1 MCVSFPFCFRFLLK
15 YFVPLGSSDR
25 RETDGGGWRSDV
37 ALSFFGIALKILIFV
52 FFSGVASLTF
62 NDRFDNDGFLLPW
75 RCEWIKFVY
84 VSHLRQCSLVSVLQ
98 PSKRY
103 KSKYLGFSVDRNEIL
118 WSQYL
123 TCMKLC
129 VLNFLW
135 NMQCPRLAIN
145 SVKKEFAALNKS
157 QGKLTSAQGNYNT
170 SILDTWLIQNIIDI
184 CFLSQGLQW

>member
-1 MCVSFPFCFRFLLK
+1 MNHK
-15 YFVPLGSSDR
+15 
-25 RETDGGGWRSDV
+25 
-37 ALSFFGIALKILIFV
+37 
-52 FFSGVASLTF
+52 
-62 NDRFDNDGFLLPW
+62 
-75 RCEWIKFVY
+75 
-84 VSHLRQCSLVSVLQ
+84 RQCSLVSVLQ

-145 SVKKEFAALNKS
+145 SVKKENLLHSTKVKESWHRHKAIIILRYSTRGLSKTL
-157 QGKLTSAQGNYNT
+157 LTFVFYHKGFNDRHLLLVPLCLFHPLSNSWPRGRRLCLYFPQARQT
-170 SILDTWLIQNIIDI
+170 RIHTDTILQNSK
-184 CFLSQGLQW
+184 FHHVSPSG